1 MFMTH
6 MQMANSSTMAI
17 LCTITILIVL
27 LQPVLFI
34 MLALKRGKELE
45 MTGEELKEAARSSAI
60 FSIVP
65 SLPIVVSYLML
76 VPLLGRYF
84 PWLRLS
90 VVGSATYETMVANMA
105 AQAFGMESLAVE
117 NIPLDVFV
125 AILFVVSIGILGGNI
140 FNVIFLKTYDKGV
153 EQVKSRNATLVPL
166 ITGAMFL
173 GMYGTFAAPYL
184 TSVSDLPMISA
195 ILGAGA
201 VSLVL
206 TKAAKEAPKLKE
218 FAFPISMLAGM
229 FISCVVNAA
238 VV

>member
-1 MFMTH
+1 MTH
-6 MQMANSSTMAI
+6 MQLANSSTMAI
-17 LCTITILIVL
+17 LCGVTILIVL
-27 LQPVLFI
+27 LQPILFV
-34 MLALKRGKELE
+34 MLAVKRAKELDMPKE
-45 MTGEELKEAARSSAI
+45 KLKEAARSSAI

-105 AQAFGMESLAVE
+105 AQAFGMESLAVD

-153 EQVKSRNATLVPL
+153 ESVKSRNAALVPV

-184 TSVSDLPMISA
+184 TSVSDLPMLSA
-195 ILGAGA
+195 ILGGGI
-201 VSLVL
+201 VSLVMS
-206 TKAAKEAPKLKE
+206 KVAKSVPKLKE

-238 VV
+238 IV